1 MYRFPLPAATLAAA
15 LLLFSWTGTAFAY
28 SYAEAEDPMAKLFK
42 SAVVAARD
50 GNWKKVSSLAQKG
63 VALQQKH
70 FFTADH
76 IATRIENTIA
86 EKDVSKTAE
95 HFANLVY
102 LSIREKLHQNRKENF
117 SNYKN
122 AKARLQLAHK
132 SYLDILDGNVK
143 KQDAAMSSTIIAQFK
158 TALTGIGNPGLFGIG
173 KKAPDPDKY
182 DQAVKTIEELIVK
195 SFQSFAD

>member
-1 MYRFPLPAATLAAA
+1 MHRIFLPALAAA

-28 SYAEAEDPMAKLFK
+28 SYAEAEDPMAKIFK
-42 SAVVAARD
+42 SAIVSATD
-50 GNWKKVSSLAQKG
+50 GNWEEVSSLAKKG
-63 VALQQKH
+63 IALQH
-70 FFTADH
+70 NHTFPADSIAPH
-76 IATRIENTIA
+76 IKNSIA

-117 SNYKN
+117 SNFKN
-122 AKARLQLAHK
+122 SKARLQLAYK
-132 SYLDILDGNVK
+132 SYLDVLDGNVK
-143 KQDAAMSSTIIAQFK
+143 KQDEARSSLILEQFK
-158 TALTGIGNPGLFGIG
+158 TALEGLGNPGLFGIG
-173 KKAPDPDKY
+173 KKAPDPAKY